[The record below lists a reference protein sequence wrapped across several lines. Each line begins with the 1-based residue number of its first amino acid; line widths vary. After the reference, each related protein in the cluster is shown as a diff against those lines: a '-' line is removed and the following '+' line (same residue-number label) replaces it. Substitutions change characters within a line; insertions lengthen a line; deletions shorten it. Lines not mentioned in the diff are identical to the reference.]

1 MGDRIRLEGMQFYG
15 YHGVHPE
22 EQKLGQRFVV
32 DVEVELDLS
41 AAGRSDDLEHT
52 VNYAELYRAV
62 QAVVEGPSKRLIEA
76 VAEAIAERVRAA
88 CGHGRS
94 GTVRVRVA
102 KPWAPIRGSV
112 LSTVAVEIERTLASA
127 S

>member
-1 MGDRIRLEGMQFYG
+1 VGDRIRLEGMQFYG

-32 DVEVELDLS
+32 DVEVELDLQ
-41 AAGRSDDLEHT
+41 AAGRSDDLAQT
-52 VNYAELYRAV
+52 VNYATLYRVV
-62 QAVVEGPSKRLIEA
+62 QDVVEGPSRRLIEA
-76 VAEAIAERVRAA
+76 VAEEIAARVQAA

-112 LSTVAVEIERTLASA
+112 LSTVAVEIERPLAQS